1 MNSLVDQLKE
11 ERDFLTL
18 ELKVRIDPLN
28 DTQNSPYNE
37 YLSAQIEE
45 INTTIYDIITRH
57 RQN

>member
-18 ELKVRIDPLN
+18 ELKVRIDPSN
-28 DTQNSPYNE
+28 ETQNSTYNE